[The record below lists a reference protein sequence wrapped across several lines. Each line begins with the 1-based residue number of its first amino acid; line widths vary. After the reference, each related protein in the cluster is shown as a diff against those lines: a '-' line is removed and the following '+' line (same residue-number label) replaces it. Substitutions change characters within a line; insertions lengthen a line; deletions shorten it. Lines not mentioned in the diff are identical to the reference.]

1 MFLQI
6 KDVTKMFDEKNGVR
20 GINLSVDKG
29 EFITLL
35 GPSGCGKTTLLNLI
49 GGFLRVDS
57 GEIILDGE
65 SIEKLPP
72 EKRKVSTVFQNYAL
86 FSHYN
91 VLDNVAYGLRYF
103 RKLSKKEA
111 RKSAKDYLK
120 MVDLE
125 DYADYNIGKLS
136 GGQQQRI
143 ALARGLATNPK
154 VLLLDE
160 PLSNLDAN
168 LRAQMRYEIKELQ
181 RKYNITMIFVTHDQ
195 VEALSMSDRI
205 VVMDKGCISQI
216 GTPKEIYLS
225 PANKY
230 VATFIGKANYIEE
243 NDKCYLVRPEDIE
256 ISKSIDGEF
265 TIISLMFMGAYTD
278 IIVEKEN
285 KRLEVSVLGN
295 KVNDIQVNDKV
306 NLHVL
311 NKTEIL

>member
-1 MFLQI
+1 MFLEI
-6 KDVTKMFDEKNGVR
+6 KNVTKMFDEKNGVR
-20 GINLSVDKG
+20 EINLSVEKG

-49 GGFLRVDS
+49 GGFLTVDS

-65 SIEKLPP
+65 HIEQLPP

-86 FSHYN
+86 FSHYS

-103 RKLSKKEA
+103 KKLPKQEA
-111 RKSAKDYLK
+111 RKSAQDYLK
-120 MVDLE
+120 MVGLE
-125 DYADYNIGKLS
+125 DYADQNISKLS
-136 GGQQQRI
+136 GGQQQRV

-205 VVMDKGCISQI
+205 VVMDKGCISQV

-230 VATFIGKANYIEE
+230 VASFVGNANYIEE
-243 NDKCYLVRPEDIE
+243 NDKCYLARPEDIK
-256 ISKSIDGEF
+256 ISKSVDGEF
-265 TIISLMFMGAYTD
+265 TIISLMFLGAHTY

-285 KRLEVSVLGN
+285 KRFEVSALGN
-295 KVNDIQVNDKV
+295 EVNDLKINDKV

-311 NKTEIL
+311 NKTEI

>member
-6 KDVTKMFDEKNGVR
+6 KDVTKMFNEKNGVK
-20 GINLSVDKG
+20 GMDLSVDKG

-49 GGFLRVDS
+49 GGFLTVDS

-120 MVDLE
+120 MVALE
-125 DYADYNIGKLS
+125 DYADYNISKLS
-136 GGQQQRI
+136 GGQQQRV

-160 PLSNLDAN
+160 PLSNLDAK

-216 GTPKEIYLS
+216 GTPKEIYS
-225 PANKY
+225 NPANKY
-230 VATFIGKANYIEE
+230 VASFVGNANYIVE
-243 NDKCYLVRPEDIE
+243 NDKCYLARPEDIE
-256 ISKSIDGEF
+256 ISKSNDGEF

-295 KVNDIQVNDKV
+295 KVNDIQINDKV

>member
-6 KDVTKMFDEKNGVR
+6 KDVTKMFDEKNGVTE
-20 GINLSVDKG
+20 ISLDVDKG

-49 GGFLRVDS
+49 GGFLTLDS

-65 SIEKLPP
+65 HIEQLPP

-103 RKLSKKEA
+103 RKLPKKEA
-111 RKSAKDYLK
+111 RKFAQDYLK
-120 MVDLE
+120 MVGLE
-125 DYADYNIGKLS
+125 DYAHHNISELS
-136 GGQQQRI
+136 GGQQQRV

-230 VATFIGKANYIEE
+230 VASFVGNANYIEE
-243 NDKCYLVRPEDIE
+243 NNKCYLVRSEDIE

-265 TIISLMFMGAYTD
+265 TIISLMFLGAHTD

-295 KVNDIQVNDKV
+295 KVNDIKINDKV

-311 NKTEIL
+311 NKAEIL

>member
-1 MFLQI
+1 MFLEI
-6 KDVTKMFDEKNGVR
+6 KNVTKMFDEKNGVR
-20 GINLSVDKG
+20 QISLNIEKG

-49 GGFLRVDS
+49 GGFLTVNS

-65 SIEKLPP
+65 HIEQLHP

-111 RKSAKDYLK
+111 RRHAQDYLK

-125 DYADYNIGKLS
+125 DYAYYNISKLS
-136 GGQQQRI
+136 GGQQQRV

-205 VVMDKGCISQI
+205 VVMDKGCISQV

-230 VATFIGKANYIEE
+230 VASFIGSANYIEE
-243 NDKCYLVRPEDIE
+243 NDKCYLARPEDIE

-265 TIISLMFMGAYTD
+265 TIISLMFLGAHTD

-285 KRLEVSVLGN
+285 KRIEVRALGN
-295 KVNDIQVNDKV
+295 KINDMEINDKV

-311 NKTEIL
+311 NKTEI

>member
-6 KDVTKMFDEKNGVR
+6 KDVTKMFNEKNGVK
-20 GINLSVDKG
+20 GMDLSVDKG

-49 GGFLRVDS
+49 GGFLTVDS

-120 MVDLE
+120 MVALE
-125 DYADYNIGKLS
+125 DYADYNISKLS

-216 GTPKEIYLS
+216 GTPKEIYLT

-230 VATFIGKANYIEE
+230 VASFVGKANYIEE
-243 NDKCYLVRPEDIE
+243 NDRCYLARPEDIE
-256 ISKSIDGEF
+256 ISKSVHGDF
-265 TIISLMFMGAYTD
+265 TVISLMFMGAYTD

-295 KVNDIQVNDKV
+295 KVNDIQINDKV